1 MPVRTKRIYDPP
13 APGDGF
19 RLLIMRLWPRGIR
32 KSLVSAWEKE
42 LGPSPDL
49 LRGFR
54 SGKVSWEEY
63 VERYHG
69 EMAGKPDLVRTWA
82 ERARGETITLLCT
95 CKDESHC
102 HRSLL
107 KVILSSLL

>member
-1 MPVRTKRIYDPP
+1 VAVRTKRIHDPA
-13 APGDGF
+13 APSDGF
-19 RLLIMRLWPRGIR
+19 RLLVMRLWPRGIR

-54 SGKVSWEEY
+54 AGKMSWGEFAR
-63 VERYHG
+63 RYRR
-69 EMAGKPDLVRTWA
+69 EMARKPDLIHTWS
-82 ERARGETITLLCT
+82 ERARRETITLLCT
-95 CKDESHC
+95 CKDESRC

-107 KVILSSLL
+107 GAILSS